1 MTVIQRFRPTTPA
14 VVAPARGRPLLEVRD
29 LRTYFHV
36 MDGVVRAV
44 DGISFQIMPGET
56 LGIVGESGCGKSVT
70 SLSIMRLLDMPPAEI
85 PTGEILFEGRDLL
98 QLPDEEM
105 RKVRGNDI
113 AMIFQEPMTSLNPV
127 FTVGDQIA
135 EAVILHQ
142 GLSKK
147 TAWDKAIES
156 IKSVGINNP
165 ERRVKQYPHE
175 LSGGMR
181 QRVMIAMALSCD
193 PKLLIADEP
202 TTALDVTIQ
211 AQILELIRDVQD
223 RTGAALMLITHDLGV
238 VAETVKD
245 VVVMYAGRIVEE
257 GSVEEVLLA
266 PKHPYTEGLLG
277 SIPSRGKRGV
287 RLNVIHGT
295 VPNPFNMPPGCN
307 FAPRCPYTFEP
318 CTQSDP
324 RIGDANPPDVACW
337 LYTPAPGS
345 THAAAGPA
353 PARPRRGPRVTF
365 ETNEPTTGTGAPPAS
380 PVGAAA
386 ASTSAPMVTPVPGR
400 PPTAEVP
407 LVEIEGLVKYYPI
420 MGGFLRRHVGDVK
433 AVDGVSFWV
442 NRGEVLGLVG
452 ESGCGKSTLGR
463 TLIQL
468 QPPTAG
474 IAKLDG
480 EPIFGMKGKEL
491 KLLRR
496 RMQIIFQDPVGSL
509 NPRMPISDIIGE
521 GLLAQA
527 DKENRWGDRKVRD
540 KRVGDYLDAVGL
552 RRDYTRRYPHEF
564 SGGQRQRIGIARAL
578 AP

>member
-1 MTVIQRFRPTTPA
+1 MTGSILPA
-14 VVAPARGRPLLEVRD
+14 DDDVAAPSAGRPLLDVRD

-36 MDGVVRAV
+36 MDGVVKAV
-44 DGISFQIMPGET
+44 DGVSFSIMAGET

-85 PTGEILFEGRDLL
+85 PSGEILFEGRDLL
-98 QLPDEEM
+98 TMPDEEM

-135 EAVILHQ
+135 EAVIEHQ

-147 TAWDKAIES
+147 AAWDKSVES
-156 IKSVGINNP
+156 LKAVGINNP

-211 AQILELIRDVQD
+211 AQILELIRTVQD

-277 SIPSRGKRGV
+277 SIPSRGKRGE
-287 RLNVIHGT
+287 RLNVIKGT

-307 FAPRCPYTFEP
+307 FAPRCPYAFEP
-318 CTQSDP
+318 CTQVDP

-337 LYTPAPGS
+337 LYTATATSPTP
-345 THAAAGPA
+345 PRV
-353 PARPRRGPRVTF
+353 RPR
-365 ETNEPTTGTGAPPAS
+365 
-380 PVGAAA
+380 
-386 ASTSAPMVTPVPGR
+386 
-400 PPTAEVP
+400 
-407 LVEIEGLVKYYPI
+407 LDLIE
-420 MGGFLRRHVGDVK
+420 
-433 AVDGVSFWV
+433 A
-442 NRGEVLGLVG
+442 LG
-452 ESGCGKSTLGR
+452 
-463 TLIQL
+463 
-468 QPPTAG
+468 
-474 IAKLDG
+474 
-480 EPIFGMKGKEL
+480 
-491 KLLRR
+491 
-496 RMQIIFQDPVGSL
+496 
-509 NPRMPISDIIGE
+509 
-521 GLLAQA
+521 
-527 DKENRWGDRKVRD
+527 
-540 KRVGDYLDAVGL
+540 
-552 RRDYTRRYPHEF
+552 
-564 SGGQRQRIGIARAL
+564 
-578 AP
+578 